1 MNLSTFMSTEWHF
14 IDEVGQ
20 QCHQWQKSQDPHSQ
34 DKWILILVMTLLFSP
49 DTLIWVPSPGLVGAR
64 S

>member
-20 QCHQWQKSQDPHSQ
+20 QRHQWQKSQDPHSQ
-34 DKWILILVMTLLFSP
+34 DKWILILVMTLVFSP